1 MHAKRSLLRFTTRIA
16 VSLVAL
22 FMVTSQPAS
31 AIEFISFGTGSPAG
45 TYYFLGA
52 GFASLINN
60 HVPNVRVA
68 AESTAA
74 SNENARLMIRGEMEM
89 GLACMGTLQGIKAQG
104 LDVDKIRLVAVGHT
118 SDVHWIVRKE
128 SDIQSI
134 DDFKGKVIGVGP
146 AGSATL
152 NVVSKKHLTEGWGLT
167 FDDFSPKYISFS
179 EVTRGLRDKTI
190 DAGLIFAGA
199 PLASVMELARDI
211 PIRILDIRPDK
222 LAGLR
227 AQFSNVVPLTIPAGT
242 YNGIDAD
249 IHTYCLPQMWL
260 CRTDLPEDLVY
271 KMIKAVYDHPE
282 DRDAIHPMAKM
293 YNPKNAFRGSPGVP
307 VGYHPGAIK
316 YFKEK
321 GVWDKRAEYFE

>member
-1 MHAKRSLLRFTTRIA
+1 MSVKGFLIRFMKFSS
-16 VSLVAL
+16 VSLIALLVVAAP
-22 FMVTSQPAS
+22 PAS

-89 GLACMGTLQGIKAQG
+89 GLACMGTLNGIKEQG
-104 LDVDKIRLVAVGHT
+104 LDVDKIRLIAIGHT

-128 SDIQSI
+128 SKIESI
-134 DDFKGKVIGVGP
+134 ADFRGKVIGVGP

-152 NVVSKKHLTEGWGLT
+152 NVVSKKHLKNGWDLS

-179 EVTRGLRDKTI
+179 EVTRGLRDQTI
-190 DAGLIFAGA
+190 DAGLIFAGS

-211 PIRILDIRPDK
+211 PIRILDIKPDM
-222 LAGLR
+222 LQGLR
-227 AQFSNVVPLTIPAGT
+227 SQFSNVVPLTISAGT
-242 YNGIDAD
+242 YNGIDQD
-249 IHTYCLPQMWL
+249 IHTYCLPQMWI

-271 KMIKAVYDHPE
+271 NIIKAVYDHPG

-293 YNPKNAFRGSPGVP
+293 YTPENAFRGSPGVP
-307 VGYHPGAIK
+307 VGYHPGAVR
-316 YFKEK
+316 YYKEK
-321 GVWDKRAEYFE
+321 GIWDHRSEHYE